1 MPEAKVQ
8 RHLAMARQP
17 RRLCESLRGLEYLA
31 ARQEIMLQ
39 QLRSLSPPSCPT
51 KSKGAFS
58 QFGQQ
63 SASRKFDIASKAKR
77 GKNNQARMGT
87 IPSETIEQIAAAND
101 IVEVIGSY
109 FPLKRAGANFRALCP
124 FHQEKTPSFMVS
136 PSRQTFHCFGCGAG
150 GSVFRFVVDYEHV
163 DFPTA
168 VRKLAARAGIT
179 VVEKSGRRGAGD
191 EERQRELRQRL
202 LKLHGEAAQW
212 FHENLIKREVGKA
225 ARGYLRSRGI
235 TVEIAKRWQLGYA
248 PDEWDAFGC
257 WARSRDYDV
266 RDLIASGLVKVKDDS
281 DSIGSQR
288 SVSAQRTAHATASY
302 DRFRGRIMFPICN
315 DIGEVIAFSGRL
327 LQNEDGAAKY
337 LNSPETAL
345 FRKGSVLFG
354 LDKSKR
360 ALIEADCA
368 VVCEGQLDL
377 ISLFES
383 GITNVVAPQGT
394 AFTEGQAR
402 ILKRFVNEV
411 VLCFDADAAGQKAA
425 ERSLDALLQNDLIV
439 RVAEMPAGEDPDS
452 LVRREGKIAFEKR
465 IADARDFFDYWIERE
480 AANVDLN
487 SLSAKMEV
495 ARTLAET
502 VSHVHDPVMRGEV
515 ISKISARLAV
525 STSAFAALVSK
536 QVRKGPS
543 EVTTERR
550 QQQVPPND
558 IALLCILALRSE
570 EAHQFLRAR
579 SWREVLSQLPST
591 YFLERIL
598 ESEVRPND
606 SASLSAFLASLEP
619 EEEDIISGWLHLK
632 TPPNS
637 VAVPWLRLRQAALRR
652 QLDIAKDRLRL
663 PELSTGDVINLQKQ
677 ILDLQEQL
685 HELSQPAGAAD
696 S

>member
-1 MPEAKVQ
+1 
-8 RHLAMARQP
+8 
-17 RRLCESLRGLEYLA
+17 
-31 ARQEIMLQ
+31 
-39 QLRSLSPPSCPT
+39 
-51 KSKGAFS
+51 
-58 QFGQQ
+58 
-63 SASRKFDIASKAKR
+63 
-77 GKNNQARMGT
+77 MGT

-109 FPLKRAGANFRALCP
+109 FPLKRAGANFKALCP

-179 VVEKSGRRGAGD
+179 VVEKSGGRGAGD

-202 LKLHGEAAQW
+202 LKLHAEAAQW

-225 ARGYLRSRGI
+225 AREYLRSRGI

-248 PDEWDAFGC
+248 PDEWDAFGS
-257 WARSRDYDV
+257 WARSRGYDV
-266 RDLIASGLVKVKDDS
+266 RDLIASGLVKVKEDS
-281 DSIGSQR
+281 DSTGSQR
-288 SVSAQRTAHATASY
+288 SVSAQGPALATASY
-302 DRFRGRIMFPICN
+302 DRFRGRIMFSICN
-315 DIGEVIAFSGRL
+315 DVGEVIAFSGRL
-327 LQNEDGAAKY
+327 LQDKEGAAKY

-394 AFTEGQAR
+394 AFTEAQAR

-425 ERSLDALLQNDLIV
+425 ERSLDPLLQNDLIV
-439 RVAEMPAGEDPDS
+439 RVAEIPAGEDPDS
-452 LVRREGKIAFEKR
+452 LIRREGKTDFEKR
-465 IADARDFFDYWIERE
+465 MADARDFFDYWIERE
-480 AANVDLN
+480 TASVDLN

-502 VSHVHDPVMRGEV
+502 ISHVHDPVMRGEV

-525 STSAFAALVSK
+525 SASAFAALVPK
-536 QVRKGPS
+536 QVRQGPS

-550 QQQVPPND
+550 QQLVPPND

-570 EAHQFLRAR
+570 EAYQFLRAQ

-606 SASLSAFLASLEP
+606 SASLSAFLATLEP

-685 HELSQPAGAAD
+685 HELSQPAGPAD
-696 S
+696 N

>member
-1 MPEAKVQ
+1 
-8 RHLAMARQP
+8 
-17 RRLCESLRGLEYLA
+17 
-31 ARQEIMLQ
+31 
-39 QLRSLSPPSCPT
+39 
-51 KSKGAFS
+51 
-58 QFGQQ
+58 
-63 SASRKFDIASKAKR
+63 
-77 GKNNQARMGT
+77 MGT

-101 IVEVIGSY
+101 IVEIIGSY
-109 FPLKRAGANFRALCP
+109 FPLKRAGANFKALCP

-179 VVEKSGRRGAGD
+179 VVEKLGGRGAGD

-202 LKLHGEAAQW
+202 LKLHAEATQW

-225 ARGYLRSRGI
+225 AREYLRSRAI

-248 PDEWDAFGC
+248 PDEWDAFGS
-257 WARSRDYDV
+257 WARSRGYDV
-266 RDLIASGLVKVKDDS
+266 RDLIASGLVKVRDDS
-281 DSIGSQR
+281 DSTGSQR
-288 SVSAQRTAHATASY
+288 SVSAQGAAQATVSY

-315 DIGEVIAFSGRL
+315 DVGEVIAFSGRL
-327 LQNEDGAAKY
+327 LQDEEGAAKY

-394 AFTEGQAR
+394 AFTEAQGR
-402 ILKRFVNEV
+402 VLKRFVNEV
-411 VLCFDADAAGQKAA
+411 VLSFDADAAGQKAA
-425 ERSLDALLQNDLIV
+425 ERSLDALLQNGLIV

-452 LVRREGKIAFEKR
+452 LVRRDGKTAFEKR

-480 AANVDLN
+480 TANVDLN

-502 VSHVHDPVMRGEV
+502 VSHVHDPVMRGVV
-515 ISKISARLAV
+515 ISKVSARLAV
-525 STSAFAALVSK
+525 SASAFAALVPK

-543 EVTTERR
+543 EATTERR
-550 QQQVPPND
+550 QQLVPPND
-558 IALLCILALRSE
+558 IALLCVLALRSQ
-570 EAHQFLRAR
+570 EAHEFLRAQ

-606 SASLSAFLASLEP
+606 SASLSAFLASLES

-652 QLDIAKDRLRL
+652 QLDIAKDRIRL

-685 HELSQPAGAAD
+685 HELSQPAGPAD
-696 S
+696 N